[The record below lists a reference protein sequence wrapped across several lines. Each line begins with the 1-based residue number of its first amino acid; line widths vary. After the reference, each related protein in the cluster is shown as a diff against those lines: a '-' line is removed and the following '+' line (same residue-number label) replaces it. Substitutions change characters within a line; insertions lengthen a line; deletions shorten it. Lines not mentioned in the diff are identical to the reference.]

1 MVPGPAGMD
10 LAVLVVANLRHAE
23 GPEDIAMAF
32 DLDSP
37 FSFPSPRGLLA
48 RYCQGPGGGAVKCRS
63 IPHRHSERSQTCQEI
78 KAVSKHRRY
87 AFWRRRS
94 AKAKEGDHCL
104 AASMDQLLTRSCT
117 GFDFPAADLDPA
129 PRCFGNKDDRPT
141 WAGALGLTQ
150 PLSSSLTSR
159 PVQPAAVAQM
169 VEKLRPNDGSGFSAF
184 GFTGLGGGEDAGPD
198 GRQLRPGE
206 SYVGSVPSVD
216 SPGRADCPIQSRPN
230 RRPQLWEL
238 SSQRSGVSG
247 PCPSPGRTC
256 ISLWKL
262 LFECASSNFQENA
275 AYSGFL
281 RDACRDFGP
290 TRYME
295 PFGACGR
302 QRDLGLVLFQVMIPS
317 SRQQGMQ
324 LLCWR

>member
-1 MVPGPAGMD
+1 MD

-23 GPEDIAMAF
+23 GSEDIAMAF
-32 DLDSP
+32 DLGSP

-48 RYCQGPGGGAVKCRS
+48 LCCQGPGGGAVKCRS

-104 AASMDQLLTRSCT
+104 AASMDQLLTRSCP

-169 VEKLRPNDGSGFSAF
+169 WRSSAPMMDLDFRPLDLQALEGEKMPDQMDGNSDLAKAMLVQSQALTALVGQIAQSSQDPMADLSSGSSAAS
-184 GFTGLGGGEDAGPD
+184 T
-198 GRQLRPGE
+198 R
-206 SYVGSVPSVD
+206 GSVGHARLQAELASHSGSFYLSVLRAMARRMQ
-216 SPGRADCPIQSRPN
+216 PQWLPQGRLQRFWPYPIHGAFWC
-230 RRPQLWEL
+230 LW
-238 SSQRSGVSG
+238 SSEGSWPCLVS
-247 PCPSPGRTC
+247 SHD
-256 ISLWKL
+256 
-262 LFECASSNFQENA
+262 
-275 AYSGFL
+275 GF
-281 RDACRDFGP
+281 
-290 TRYME
+290 
-295 PFGACGR
+295 
-302 QRDLGLVLFQVMIPS
+302 
-317 SRQQGMQ
+317 
-324 LLCWR
+324 

>member
-1 MVPGPAGMD
+1 MD

-23 GPEDIAMAF
+23 GPEDIAMAL

-87 AFWRRRS
+87 AFWTRRS
-94 AKAKEGDHCL
+94 AKAKEGDDCL

-238 SSQRSGVSG
+238 SSQHSGVSG

-317 SRQQGMQ
+317 SRQQRMQ